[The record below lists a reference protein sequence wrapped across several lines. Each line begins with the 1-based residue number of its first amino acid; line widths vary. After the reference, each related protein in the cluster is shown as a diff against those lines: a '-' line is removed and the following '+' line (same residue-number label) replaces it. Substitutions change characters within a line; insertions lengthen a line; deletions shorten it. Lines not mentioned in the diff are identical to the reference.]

1 MISIKPAFRAVASS
15 AVAGSTAVDRPPEA
29 FVAVGCTGCLR
40 PRAGRQGAVVDQV
53 VETYLVGACLGIAV
67 ACPDSA
73 VAYLV

>member
-1 MISIKPAFRAVASS
+1 MASS

-29 FVAVGCTGCLR
+29 FVAVGCTGCPR
-40 PRAGRQGAVVDQV
+40 PTAGRQGAVVVLDQV

-67 ACPDSA
+67 ACLDSA